1 MKRLALIVSI
11 LTLSVCVAAVASAE
25 KENWPKAVAFGSG
38 SVGGAAYP
46 SCMAYANIV
55 AKYLGVPSTCETS
68 GGSINNTK
76 LIDMKKL
83 LMGHTAQG
91 ASWNGFYGKE
101 WAKGKKYDNIRAM
114 FPLYPQL
121 WHGFTLPKYNIKK
134 LEDLN
139 GKVVSGGPR
148 GGTSDAYTQWI
159 FEALGIKPARYV
171 YAGFSDTVGM
181 LRDGHIQAAFTS
193 SGVPMSAANEVTST
207 LDGVILGFDNE
218 AQMNL
223 IAEKFPYLPGYTL
236 EPGVYKG
243 QDKPVLVNADWAICA
258 VNKDVD
264 EDFVYNVVKAVME
277 HPEDLATG
285 PKALKNARPENA
297 KYFMLPLHKG
307 AYKYYM
313 EKGIKVPTAAMPI
326 D

>member
-1 MKRLALIVSI
+1 MKRMVLVVSI
-11 LTLSVCVAAVASAE
+11 LTLALCVAATAFAG

-38 SVGGAAYP
+38 SVGGSAYP
-46 SCMAYANIV
+46 ACMAYANIV

-76 LIDMKKL
+76 LIHMKKL

-101 WAKGKKYDNIRAM
+101 WAKGEKYDNLRAM
-114 FPLYPQL
+114 FPLYPQI
-121 WHGFTLPKYNIKK
+121 WHGFTLPKYNITK
-134 LEDLN
+134 LTDLN

-159 FEALGIKPARYV
+159 FEALGIKPSRYV

-181 LRDGHIQAAFTS
+181 LRDGHIQAAFCS
-193 SGVPMSAANEVTST
+193 SGVPMGAPNEVTST
-207 LDGVILGFDNE
+207 LGGTILGYDNE
-218 AQMNL
+218 AQMNK
-223 IAEKFPYLPGYTL
+223 IAEMYPYLPGYTM
-236 EPGVYKG
+236 EAGSYKG
-243 QDKPVLVNADWAICA
+243 QDKPLPVNADWAIVA
-258 VNKDVD
+258 GHKDVD
-264 EDFVYNVVKAVME
+264 EDFVYNVVKAVLE

-285 PKALKNARPENA
+285 PKALKNVTLENA
-297 KYFMLPLHKG
+297 RYIMLPLHKG
-307 AYKYYM
+307 AYKYYK
-313 EKGIKVPTAAMPI
+313 EKGVRLPEAAKPI

>member
-1 MKRLALIVSI
+1 MKRAAFVLSILI
-11 LTLSVCVAAVASAE
+11 LTLCLAAPASAG

-38 SVGGAAYP
+38 SVGGSAYP
-46 SCMAYANIV
+46 ACMAYANIV
-55 AKYLGVPSTCETS
+55 AKYLEVPATCETS

-76 LIDMKKL
+76 LIHMKKL

-91 ASWNGFYGKE
+91 AAWNGFYGKE
-101 WAKGKKYDNIRAM
+101 WAKGEKYDNIRGM

-121 WHGFTLPKYNIKK
+121 WHGFTLPKYGITK
-134 LEDLN
+134 LADLN

-159 FEALGIKPARYV
+159 FDKLGIKPARYV
-171 YAGFSDTVGM
+171 YAGFSDTVGL
-181 LRDGHIQAAFTS
+181 LRDGHIQAAFCS
-193 SGVPMSAANEVTST
+193 SGVPMGAPNEVTST
-207 LDGVILGFDNE
+207 LSGIILGYDDE
-218 AQMNL
+218 AQMKE
-223 IAEKFPYLPGYTL
+223 IAEAFPYLPGYTM
-236 EPGVYKG
+236 EAGVYKG
-243 QDKPVLVNADWAICA
+243 QDKPVFVNADWAICS

-285 PKALKNARPENA
+285 PKALKNLLLKNA
-297 KYFMLPLHKG
+297 EYIMLPLHKG
-307 AYKYYM
+307 AYRYYK
-313 EKGIKVPTAAMPI
+313 EQGIALPKAAMPI